1 MVVENYEEMILYEVD
16 TLEVSSLEVA
26 RCINLTFKGE
36 RIDNLLRNRGYE
48 GGHVKRAFGR

>member
-1 MVVENYEEMILYEVD
+1 MVENYEEMILYEVD